1 MLGGCL
7 FSTRYTM
14 TAEVW
19 KKYRIPSSSGQ
30 IKYSWKLDTTVGQ
43 SGVIDCIVMP
53 FISNSFTRQGTGE
66 VFGSKYA
73 TMEYLKLTSKYN
85 ISRSSQVTNIR
96 DMATGELIYKDID
109 FSPAPSVWYNTP
121 GSAPRIDP
129 FGRIAEY
136 ETLLSRAEQQGDTSG
151 V

>member
-19 KKYRIPSSSGQ
+19 KKIRVPSTSGQ
-30 IKYSWKLDTTVGQ
+30 IKYSWTLDTSVGEA
-43 SGVIDCIVMP
+43 GVIDCIVMP
-53 FISNSFTRQGTGE
+53 FISNSYTRQSTGE
-66 VFGSKYA
+66 SFSSKYA
-73 TMEYLKLTSKYN
+73 TTEFLKLTSKYN
-85 ISRSSQVTNIR
+85 IPRSAQITNIR
-96 DMATGELIYKDID
+96 HKGTDELVYRDLDFVNGPAT
-109 FSPAPSVWYNTP
+109 WYNTP

-129 FGRIAEY
+129 FGRVAEY
-136 ETLLSRAEQQGDTSG
+136 ETLLSRAEEQGD